1 MTNRLPSRLLTAA
14 LLLAVAAE
22 SVLAQA
28 DSLIAGERAAEL
40 AADVVAPVD
49 SASVAAE
56 PPAEPVQEPP
66 VGDPLVIDRV
76 IATVGGELLL
86 LSELE
91 EQLSLIASQQGQR
104 ITPEIRCN
112 VLDQLLT
119 GKLLVNQAQLD
130 SLEVSEAEVEG
141 QLDARLDRILGLMNG
156 DLRQFEEY
164 YGQTVSEVRAQFRE
178 DLRDQLLS
186 ERMRAQIVAEA
197 QITPSEVKAFFESV
211 PADSLPYFNSEVEY
225 RELVYEPK
233 VNPEQRAIAL
243 ERIGEIRRLLTE
255 GGADFAELARKRSQ
269 DPGSGRAGGELGW
282 APRGTF
288 VPEFEAA
295 AYRLEV
301 DEISDVVESPFGFHL
316 IQLLERRGNRV
327 RTRHILI
334 KPAIVAD
341 DLARAEH
348 VLDSAR
354 GLIVSDSVL
363 FREAV
368 TRLGSENVPSYNN
381 GGRVTNP
388 VDGSTIFEIGDLD
401 PVAFFA
407 IDTMEVGEVTAPV
420 RFESPLGEVTY
431 KLFQLDSRTTP
442 HRASL
447 RRDYDR
453 IRKAAVESR
462 KAEILSDW
470 VESTIQATFVN
481 IDPSLVRRCDLA
493 DRWLTGAVAS
503 RP

>member
-1 MTNRLPSRLLTAA
+1 MSKHAPSAWFTAFA
-14 LLLAVAAE
+14 LATVGP
-22 SVLAQA
+22 VLAQA
-28 DSLIAGERAAEL
+28 DTTLAGESAAEL
-40 AADVVAPVD
+40 ATEVVAPAD
-49 SASVAAE
+49 SALVAA
-56 PPAEPVQEPP
+56 PAEPAAPP
-66 VGDPLVIDRV
+66 PPGGSPQVIDRV

-86 LSELE
+86 LSELQ
-91 EQLSLIASQQGQR
+91 EQLSLLASQQGVA
-104 ITPEIRCN
+104 ITDDVRCD

-130 SLEVSEAEVEG
+130 SIEVTDADVEG

-178 DLRDQLLS
+178 DLRDQLYS

-197 QITPSEVKAFFESV
+197 EMTPSEVKAFFESI
-211 PADSLPYFNSEVEY
+211 PTDSLPYFNSEVEY

-243 ERIGEIRRLLTE
+243 ARIEEIRRQLVAGE
-255 GGADFAELARKRSQ
+255 ADFAELARKRSD

-301 DEISDVVESPFGFHL
+301 DEISEVVESPFGFHV

-327 RTRHILI
+327 RTRHILV
-334 KPAIVAD
+334 KPEIVAG
-341 DLARAEH
+341 DLARAER
-348 VLDSAR
+348 VLDSVRA
-354 GLIVSDSVL
+354 LVVSDSLL

-368 TRLGSENVPSYNN
+368 AREGSDKPPSHTN
-381 GGRVTNP
+381 GGRVSNP
-388 VDGSTIFEIGDLD
+388 ADGSTVFEIGDLD

-407 IDTMEVGEVTAPV
+407 IDTLEVGEVTAPV
-420 RFESPLGEVTY
+420 LFESPTGEVTY

-442 HRASL
+442 HKASL
-447 RRDYDR
+447 RRDYNR
-453 IRKAAVESR
+453 IRTAAVESK

-470 VESTIQATFVN
+470 VEATIGATFVKV
-481 IDPSLVRRCDLA
+481 DPSLVRRCGLE
-493 DRWLTGAVAS
+493 DRWLMGSVAA

>member
-1 MTNRLPSRLLTAA
+1 MSDLTPKLSA
-14 LLLAVAAE
+14 LLLTCSLAVG
-22 SVLAQA
+22 VLAQA
-28 DSLIAGERAAEL
+28 DTTLAGTEAAEL
-40 AADVVAPVD
+40 ADEVVTPVD
-49 SASVAAE
+49 SAVVARSDVE
-56 PPAEPVQEPP
+56 PAVELPP
-66 VGDPLVIDRV
+66 LEGQPQVIDRV

-86 LSELE
+86 LSELQ
-91 EQLSLIASQQGQR
+91 EQLSLIASQQGTK
-104 ITPEIRCN
+104 ITPEVRCE
-112 VLDQLLT
+112 VLEQLMT

-130 SLEVSEAEVEG
+130 SIEVSPAEVEG

-164 YGQTVSEVRAQFRE
+164 YGQTVSEVRAQFRD

-197 QITPSEVKAFFESV
+197 QMTPSEVKAFFESI

-233 VNPEQRAIAL
+233 VNPEQRATAL
-243 ERIGEIRRLLTE
+243 AEIQEIRRLLVE
-255 GGADFAELARKRSQ
+255 DGADFAELARKRSD

-301 DEISDVVESPFGFHL
+301 DEISEVVESPFGFHI

-334 KPAIVAD
+334 KPEIVAA
-341 DLARAEH
+341 DLALAER
-348 VLDSAR
+348 VLDSMR
-354 GLIVSDSVL
+354 QLVVSDSIL

-368 TRLGSENVPSYNN
+368 RQVGTDKVQSYTN
-381 GGRVTNP
+381 GGRVSNP
-388 VDGSTIFEIGDLD
+388 ADGSTIFEIGDLD

-407 IDTMEVGEVTAPV
+407 IDTLTVGEVTAPV
-420 RFESPLGEVTY
+420 QFEDPSGEVTY

-447 RRDYDR
+447 RRDYNR
-453 IRKAAVESR
+453 IRTAAVESR
-462 KAEILSDW
+462 KADILSDW
-470 VESTIQATFVN
+470 VEETINSTFIKVDA
-481 IDPSLVRRCDLA
+481 SLVRDCALE
-493 DRWLTGAVAS
+493 DRWLRGAVAV

>member
-1 MTNRLPSRLLTAA
+1 MSKPALSTTCLTALA
-14 LLLAVAAE
+14 LVAAVP
-22 SVLAQA
+22 VLAQA
-28 DSLIAGERAAEL
+28 DTTLAGESAAEL
-40 AADVVAPVD
+40 ATAVAAPAD
-49 SASVAAE
+49 SALVAGPVEAAA
-56 PPAEPVQEPP
+56 PPPP
-66 VGDPLVIDRV
+66 EGDPQVIDRV

-86 LSELE
+86 LSELQ
-91 EQLSLIASQQGQR
+91 EQLSLLASQQGVAVTDEVQ
-104 ITPEIRCN
+104 CN
-112 VLDQLLT
+112 VLEQLLT
-119 GKLLVNQAQLD
+119 GKLLVNQARLD
-130 SLEVSEAEVEG
+130 SVEVTDADVEG

-178 DLRDQLLS
+178 DLRDQLYS

-197 QITPSEVKAFFESV
+197 EMTPSEVKAFFESI

-243 ERIGEIRRLLTE
+243 AQIEEIRRRLVE
-255 GGADFAELARKRSQ
+255 EGADFAELARKRSD

-301 DEISDVVESPFGFHL
+301 DEISEVVESPFGFHV
-316 IQLLERRGNRV
+316 IQLEERRGNRV

-334 KPAIVAD
+334 KPEIVAE
-341 DLARAEH
+341 DLALAER
-348 VLDSAR
+348 VLDSVRA
-354 GLIVSDSVL
+354 LVVSDSLL

-368 TRLGSENVPSYNN
+368 TRVGSDKTQSYTN
-381 GGRVTNP
+381 GGRVSNP
-388 VDGSTIFEIGDLD
+388 ADGSTIFEIGDLD

-407 IDTMEVGEVTAPV
+407 IDTLEVGEVTAPV
-420 RFESPLGEVTY
+420 LFESPTGEVTY

-442 HRASL
+442 HKASL
-447 RRDYDR
+447 RRDYNR
-453 IRKAAVESR
+453 IRTAAVESK

-470 VESTIQATFVN
+470 VEATIGATFVKV
-481 IDPSLVRRCDLA
+481 DPSLVRRCGLEG
-493 DRWLTGAVAS
+493 RWLMGSVAA

>member
-1 MTNRLPSRLLTAA
+1 MSDLTAKLLTVVA
-14 LLLAVAAE
+14 LAC
-22 SVLAQA
+22 SCGTGVLAQA
-28 DSLIAGERAAEL
+28 DTTLTGTD
-40 AADVVAPVD
+40 AADLATEVVTPVD
-49 SASVAAE
+49 SALVAQPE
-56 PPAEPVQEPP
+56 GDSEVELPPLEGQ
-66 VGDPLVIDRV
+66 PLVIDRV

-86 LSELE
+86 LSELQ
-91 EQLSLIASQQGQR
+91 EQLSLIASQQGTA
-104 ITPEIRCN
+104 ITPEIRCD
-112 VLDQLLT
+112 VLEQLMT
-119 GKLLVNQAQLD
+119 SKLLVNQAQLD
-130 SLEVSEAEVEG
+130 SIEVSEAEVEG

-164 YGQTVSEVRAQFRE
+164 YGQTVSEVRAQFRD

-197 QITPSEVKAFFESV
+197 EMTPSEVKTFFESI

-243 ERIGEIRRLLTE
+243 AQIEEIRRLLVE
-255 GGADFAELARKRSQ
+255 EDADFAELARKRSD

-334 KPAIVAD
+334 KPEIVDA
-341 DLARAEH
+341 DLARAER
-348 VLDSAR
+348 VLDSMR
-354 GLIVSDSVL
+354 TLVVSDSLL

-368 TRLGSENVPSYNN
+368 ARIGSDKTQSFTN
-381 GGRVTNP
+381 GGRVSNP

-407 IDTMEVGEVTAPV
+407 IDTLTVGEVTAPV
-420 RFESPLGEVTY
+420 QFEDPSGAITY

-447 RRDYDR
+447 RRDYNR
-453 IRKAAVESR
+453 IRTAAVESK

-470 VESTIQATFVN
+470 VEATINSTFIKA
-481 IDPSLVRRCDLA
+481 DASLVRDCDLEE
-493 DRWLTGAVAS
+493 RWLRGAVAV